1 MESSD
6 SLVVLKF
13 GGAAV
18 SSPERFTDIA
28 EIIKLRSSSVRSLV
42 VVVSAMGGTTD
53 SLLELAHK
61 VHPHP
66 PSRELDMLVSVGERI
81 SISLLAMALARIGV
95 EAVSFTGSQSGI
107 LTDEAHTNAKIIDV
121 RPQRILKAL
130 NEGKIAIVAGF
141 QGMSRRGGDIT
152 TLGRGGSDTTAV
164 VLAAALRAKQ
174 VEFYKD
180 VCGVFDLDP
189 KSHESAKK
197 FPSMTYSEALTLT
210 RGGAKILHSRCIE
223 IAEKNHIALWVRS
236 FSKQDDADSS
246 STGTWIRDSQSG
258 QTPAQHHSPIYEQI
272 SDEAID

>member
-6 SLVVLKF
+6 SAVVMKF

-28 EIIKLRSSSVRSLV
+28 QIIKLRFVHVRSLV

-53 SLLELAHK
+53 SLLELARQ
-61 VHPHP
+61 VHPQP

-81 SISLLAMALARIGV
+81 SISLLAMALARIDV

-130 NEGKIAIVAGF
+130 RENKIAIVAGF
-141 QGMSRRGGDIT
+141 QGMSRGGGDIT

-164 VLAAALRAKQ
+164 AIAAALKAKQ

-180 VCGVFDLDP
+180 VDGVFDLDP

-197 FPSMTYSEALTLT
+197 FPSMTYSEALKLT
-210 RGGAKILHSRCIE
+210 QGGAKILHSRCIE
-223 IAEKNHIALWVRS
+223 IAEKNHIPLWVRS
-236 FSKQDDADSS
+236 FSIQDDTDST
-246 STGTWIRDSQSG
+246 STGTWIRSAHPVQKSE
-258 QTPAQHHSPIYEQI
+258 HENSPIYEQI
-272 SDEAID
+272 IDN